1 MDKNHVSS
9 LIDISREILS
19 LDKPVSG
26 DSNVQLQDFIEDD
39 RYNSEKAAEHKFMEA
54 DIDIILDTLEKEEAD
69 IIRCHYGL
77 GCRAMTLQEI
87 STYYSLSKERI
98 RQIEERA
105 LARLRSPSHAG
116 ILEAY
121 VA

>member
-39 RYNSEKAAEHKFMEA
+39 RYSSEKDAEHKFMEA
-54 DIDIILDTLEKEEAD
+54 DIEIVLDTLDKDEAD
-69 IIRCHYGL
+69 IIRRHYGL
-77 GCRAMTLQEI
+77 GCRAMSLQEI
-87 STYYSLSKERI
+87 STHYSLSKERI

-105 LARLRSPSHAG
+105 LARLRSPFHAG